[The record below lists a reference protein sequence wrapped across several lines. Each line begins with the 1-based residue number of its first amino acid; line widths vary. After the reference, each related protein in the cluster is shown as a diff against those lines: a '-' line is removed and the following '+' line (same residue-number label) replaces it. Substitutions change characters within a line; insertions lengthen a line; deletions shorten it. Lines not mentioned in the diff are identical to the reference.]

1 MAHLQGDSKARYVA
15 QMFARISRRYD
26 LLNTLMSG
34 GLHHRWRRL
43 ATRLATDGLAGTALD
58 VATGTGDFL
67 FELIKRPD
75 IDTAVGLDV
84 VPEMLDLARRKA
96 QRRSMSHPLVLIQ
109 GDALALP
116 FQDDVFACVTTG
128 FAMRNVADLPRALA
142 EMTRV
147 IRPGGRVAILEIVP
161 METKGPLSRL
171 MQLYFRWMVPVLGSI
186 VAGDREAYTYLP
198 KSVEV
203 FPTAGKL
210 AGLMEQAGL
219 ESVNWRKAGMGSVA
233 ILVGQKP

>member
-1 MAHLQGDSKARYVA
+1 MAHLQGDTKARYVA

-26 LLNTLMSG
+26 LLNTLMSA
-34 GLHHRWRRL
+34 GLHHSWRRL
-43 ATRLATDGLAGTALD
+43 ATRLATNGLAGTALD

-75 IDTAVGLDV
+75 IDAAVGLDV
-84 VPEMLDLARRKA
+84 VPEMLDLARQKA
-96 QRRSMSHPLVLIQ
+96 QRRSMSHRLVLVQ

-116 FQDDVFACVTTG
+116 FPDDIFACVTTG
-128 FAMRNVADLPRALA
+128 FAMRNVADLPQALA
-142 EMTRV
+142 EMIRV
-147 IRPGGRVAILEIVP
+147 IRPGGRLAILEIVP
-161 METKGPLSRL
+161 IESNGPLSRL
-171 MQLYFRWMVPVLGSI
+171 MRLYFRRMVPVLGSI

-198 KSVEV
+198 KSIEV

-219 ESVNWRKAGMGSVA
+219 GSVSWQKAGMGSVA
-233 ILVGQKP
+233 ILVGEKP

>member
-1 MAHLQGDSKARYVA
+1 MAHLQGDAKARYVA
-15 QMFARISRRYD
+15 RMFARISRRYD

-43 ATRLATDGLAGTALD
+43 AARLASDGLTGTALD

-67 FELIKRPD
+67 FELIKRPG
-75 IDTAVGLDV
+75 IDAAVGLDV

-96 QRRSMSHPLVLIQ
+96 ERRNISHRLVLVQ

-116 FQDDVFACVTTG
+116 FPNDHFACVTTG
-128 FAMRNVADLPRALA
+128 FAMRNVADLPLALA

-147 IRPGGRVAILEIVP
+147 IRPGGRLAILEIVP
-161 METKGPLSRL
+161 MESKGPLSRL
-171 MQLYFRWMVPVLGSI
+171 MQLYFRWMVPVLGSV
-186 VAGDREAYTYLP
+186 VAGDRKAYTYLP
-198 KSVEV
+198 RSVEV
-203 FPTAGKL
+203 FPAAEKL

-219 ESVNWRKAGMGSVA
+219 ESVSRKKVGMGSVA

>member
-1 MAHLQGDSKARYVA
+1 MAHLQGDAKARYVA
-15 QMFARISRRYD
+15 KMFARISRRYD
-26 LLNTLMSG
+26 LLNTLMSA

-67 FELIKRPD
+67 FELIKRPG
-75 IDTAVGLDV
+75 IDAAVGLDV
-84 VPEMLDLARRKA
+84 VPEMLDLARQKA
-96 QRRSMSHPLVLIQ
+96 QRRSMSHQLTLVQ

-116 FQDDVFACVTTG
+116 FPDNVFSCVTTG
-128 FAMRNVADLPRALA
+128 FAMRNVIDLPQALS

-147 IRPGGRVAILEIVP
+147 IRPGGKVAILEIVP
-161 METKGPLSRL
+161 MESDGPLSRL
-171 MQLYFRWMVPVLGSI
+171 MQLYFRRMVPVLGSI

-210 AGLMEQAGL
+210 SGLMEQAGL
-219 ESVNWRKAGMGSVA
+219 MSVRWQKAGMGSVA

>member
-1 MAHLQGDSKARYVA
+1 MAHLQGDTKARYVA

-26 LLNTLMSG
+26 LLNTLMSA

-43 ATRLATDGLAGTALD
+43 AARLASDGLAGTALD

-67 FELIKRPD
+67 FELVKQSG
-75 IDTAVGLDV
+75 IDAAVGLDV
-84 VPEMLDLARRKA
+84 VPEMLDLASQKA
-96 QRRSMSHPLVLIQ
+96 QRRSLSHRLMLVQ

-116 FQDDVFACVTTG
+116 FPNDVFACVTTG
-128 FAMRNVADLPRALA
+128 FAMRNVADLSQALA

-147 IRPGGRVAILEIVP
+147 VKPGGRVVILEIVP
-161 METKGPLSRL
+161 VESNGPLSRL
-171 MQLYFRWMVPVLGSI
+171 MRLYFRRMVPILGSI

-219 ESVNWRKAGMGSVA
+219 GSVSWQKAGMGSVA